1 METNQSD
8 YDQLKAELDDCQQ
21 SLWELLDEYKTN
33 VSAAE
38 KLAEEETE
46 KRQKLEKELKELNEK
61 FSLQTDDGKSYVK
74 TEDIDINLLGL
85 SACVLDDEGK
95 LIEFNNKFKFFVE
108 LLLLE
113 IEDIPNLLQFAEKI
127 ENKDLAKKLLTYFQS
142 NKNVF
147 QDIFTTINSFKKQ
160 VYVVLR
166 IYRNELTNK
175 HLALWIELQKEELNS
190 LQLPQTGAT
199 AIVQSPEI
207 ITNKTEEDTLI
218 RDIQSYAKRY
228 EISAQLLSFIN
239 KKINKKAENITLI
252 REIYNKIEKTFNLK
266 KEVAGLLKRIETKDK
281 DFIKKLKEQFPELTV
296 NEQKHCLLIRQ
307 GLTYKE
313 IAALMEISVNGVK
326 IARNRLRKK
335 LGLDGDTKTGD
346 FIMKI

>member
-1 METNQSD
+1 METNPSD
-8 YDQLKAELDDCQQ
+8 YDKLKAELDDCQQ

-38 KLAEEETE
+38 KLAEEEIE
-46 KRQKLEKELKELNEK
+46 KRQKLENELKEVHNQ
-61 FSLQTDDGKSYVK
+61 FRLQTAEGENSIK
-74 TEDIDINLLGL
+74 TDDIDINLLGL
-85 SACVLDDEGK
+85 SACVLDNEGK

-127 ENKDLAKKLLTYFQS
+127 ENKNLARKLLTYFQS

-147 QDIFTTINSFKKQ
+147 QDIFTAENSFKNQ
-160 VYVVLR
+160 VYIVLR

-175 HLALWIELQKEELNS
+175 HLALWVELQEEELNS
-190 LQLPQTGAT
+190 LQLTQSESVHEIRDSVEDKNMT
-199 AIVQSPEI
+199 ADDS
-207 ITNKTEEDTLI
+207 LI
-218 RDIQSYAKRY
+218 ADIQSYAKRF
-228 EISAQLLSFIN
+228 EISSQLLSFIN
-239 KKINKKAENITLI
+239 KKINKKAENIALI
-252 REIYNKIEKTFNLK
+252 REIYNKIEKSFNLK
-266 KEVAGLLKRIETKDK
+266 KEAAGLLKRIETKDK
-281 DFIKKLKEQFPELTV
+281 QFIKKLKEQFPELTV

-335 LGLDGDTKTGD
+335 LALDGDTKTSE